1 MIIKAKKLVEDLMK
15 NENSGHGMEHIN
27 RVLELALKFAE
38 QETCNKD
45 IVTLGVL
52 LHDVDD
58 YKLFGAQNQAEL
70 TNTKIILNQLDIDD
84 ATKNE
89 VLNIVANIGYSKRL
103 KGKTPQSIEG
113 KIVSDADMCD
123 AIGAIGILRIQ
134 QYTLKHGNSFFDKD
148 IWPIENINAQTYT
161 KQCAE
166 TSVCHIFE
174 KALKLK
180 NLMLTK
186 AGKKEAQKRH
196 NFVVEFLRQFF
207 EEENVPNWQQYLTDY
222 LANLD

>member
-70 TNTKIILNQLDIDD
+70 TNTKIILNQLDLDD